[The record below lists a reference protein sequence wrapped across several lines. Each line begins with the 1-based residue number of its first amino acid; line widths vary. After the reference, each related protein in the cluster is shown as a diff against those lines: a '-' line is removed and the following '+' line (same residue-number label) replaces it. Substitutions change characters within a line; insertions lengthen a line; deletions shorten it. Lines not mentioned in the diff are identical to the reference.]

1 MTALST
7 TQKIEIIQRA
17 QGLLRE
23 RGWVKGE
30 FCDQYGESTAICAN
44 GALARAAG
52 RGGRNWH
59 ELAPRDLLEEIVA
72 DLPFPDYPAMDPEG
86 RICGFNNREAD
97 TVEDVI
103 AQFQI
108 TIDRLARQNHP
119 ASRERELV
127 DA

>member
-52 RGGRNWH
+52 RGGRYWH
-59 ELAPRDLLEEIVA
+59 
-72 DLPFPDYPAMDPEG
+72 
-86 RICGFNNREAD
+86 
-97 TVEDVI
+97 DVI